1 MSFIDTIKSSVLGQ
15 FSGTLSIPALLM
27 SLLVSFGIAVFIIFV
42 YKKTYSG
49 VIYSKSFSLS
59 IILLAMITAIII
71 KTINSNLALSLGMVG
86 ALSIVRFRTAIKEP
100 LDTIFMFWAIAAGI
114 MTGAGLYVPSIIAS
128 VALGV
133 LFFLAYSY
141 IFKPTNRY
149 LLILKYD
156 VKVSSKIEQRLN
168 EIPKGKLRTKSIFD
182 DQIEVTYEIDLKE
195 DKKGEIVHKFAN
207 LKGVHNAS
215 LVNYQNDFGE

>member
-1 MSFIDTIKSSVLGQ
+1 MSFIDAIKSSVLGE
-15 FSGTLSIPALLM
+15 FSGTLTIP
-27 SLLVSFGIAVFIIFV
+27 SLLLSLAISFAIAVFIIFI

-59 IILLAMITAIII
+59 IILLSMITAIII

-100 LDTIFMFWAIAAGI
+100 LDTIFMFWAIAVGI
-114 MTGAGLYVPSIIAS
+114 MVGAGLYVPSIVAS
-128 VALGV
+128 VALGL
-133 LFFLAYSY
+133 LFFLAFSY

-156 VKVSSKIEQRLN
+156 AKISNKIEQRIKEL
-168 EIPKGKLRTKSIFD
+168 PKNKLRTKTIFD
-182 DQIEVTYEIDLKE
+182 DQIEATYEVDLK
-195 DKKGEIVHKFAN
+195 DDLTGDLVHKFAN
-207 LKGVHNAS
+207 LKGVNNAS

>member
-1 MSFIDTIKSSVLGQ
+1 MSIIDAIKSSVLGQ
-15 FSGTLSIPALLM
+15 FNETLSIS
-27 SLLVSFGIAVFIIFV
+27 SLLISLVISFGIAIFIIFI

-59 IILLAMITAIII
+59 LILLSMVTSIII

-100 LDTIFMFWAIAAGI
+100 LDTIFMFWAIATGI
-114 MTGAGLYVPSIIAS
+114 MVGAGLYIPSIIAS
-128 VALGV
+128 IVLGL
-133 LFFLAYSY
+133 LFFLSYSY

-156 VKVSSKIEQRLN
+156 AKVNSKIEQRIKDL
-168 EIPKGKLRTKSIFD
+168 PKCKLRTKTIFEN
-182 DQIEVTYEIDLKE
+182 QVEATYEVDLK
-195 DKKGEIVHKFAN
+195 DDIKGNIVHKFAN
-207 LKGVHNAS
+207 LKGVNNAS

>member
-1 MSFIDTIKSSVLGQ
+1 MSFIDAIKSSVLGE
-15 FSGTLSIPALLM
+15 FSGTLTIP
-27 SLLVSFGIAVFIIFV
+27 SLLLSLAISFAIAVFIIFI

-49 VIYSKSFSLS
+49 VVYSKSFSLS
-59 IILLAMITAIII
+59 IILLSMITAIII

-100 LDTIFMFWAIAAGI
+100 LDTIFMFWAIAVGI
-114 MTGAGLYVPSIIAS
+114 MVGAGLYIPSIIAS
-128 VALGV
+128 VALGL

-156 VKVSSKIEQRLN
+156 AKISNKIEQKIKEL
-168 EIPKGKLRTKSIFD
+168 PKNKLRTKTIFD
-182 DQIEVTYEIDLKE
+182 DQIEATYEVDLK
-195 DKKGEIVHKFAN
+195 DDLTGDLVHKFAN
-207 LKGVHNAS
+207 LKGVNNAS

>member
-1 MSFIDTIKSSVLGQ
+1 MSFIDAIKSSVLGE
-15 FSGTLSIPALLM
+15 FSGTLTIP
-27 SLLVSFGIAVFIIFV
+27 SLLLSLGISFAIAVFIIFI

-49 VIYSKSFSLS
+49 VVYSKSFSLS

-100 LDTIFMFWAIAAGI
+100 LDTIFMFWAIAVGI
-114 MTGAGLYVPSIIAS
+114 MVGAGLYIPSMIAS
-128 VALGV
+128 LALGL
-133 LFFLAYSY
+133 LFFLAFSY

-156 VKVSSKIEQRLN
+156 AKISNKIEQKIKEL
-168 EIPKGKLRTKSIFD
+168 PKNKLRTKTIFD
-182 DQIEVTYEIDLKE
+182 DQIEATYEVDLK
-195 DKKGEIVHKFAN
+195 DDMTGDLVHKFAN
-207 LKGVHNAS
+207 LKGVNNAS

>member
-1 MSFIDTIKSSVLGQ
+1 MSFIDAIKSSVLGE
-15 FSGTLSIPALLM
+15 FSGTLSIPTLLI
-27 SLLVSFGIAVFIIFV
+27 SLVISFGIAVFIIFI

-59 IILLAMITAIII
+59 IILLSMITAIII

-100 LDTIFMFWAIAAGI
+100 LDTIFMFWAIATGI
-114 MTGAGLYVPSIIAS
+114 MVGAGLYVPSIVAS
-128 VALGV
+128 MALGL

-156 VKVSSKIEQRLN
+156 VKVSSKIEQRIKNL
-168 EIPKGKLRTKSIFD
+168 PKNKLRTKTIYD
-182 DQIEVTYEIDLKE
+182 DQVEATYEVDLV
-195 DKKGEIVHKFAN
+195 DDIKGDLVHKFAG
-207 LKGVHNAS
+207 LKGVNNAS